1 MARIEW
7 VEQRLQRWAT
17 AVTVGDG
24 AGYPAMSVIHPN
36 WMPPAKGSVPSMKVA
51 HGRDDA
57 AATHRSIGLLSAK
70 QRDAVCL
77 KYVYRLT
84 DTQHAVRA
92 DCAERTVR
100 LRLEAAHAALA
111 AMWQPG
117 SFCNMP
123 ESG

>member
-1 MARIEW
+1 MARIDW

-36 WMPPAKGSVPSMKVA
+36 WMPPAKGSVPTMKVA

-70 QRDAVCL
+70 QRDAICL
-77 KYVYRLT
+77 HYVYRLT
-84 DTQHAVRA
+84 LTQHAVRC
-92 DCAERTVR
+92 DCAESTVSD
-100 LRLEAAHAALA
+100 RLERAHRALA
-111 AMWQPG
+111 GMWQG
-117 SFCNMP
+117 RGFCNM
-123 ESG
+123 E